1 MNNTRTATHPA
12 TDTDV
17 TSGATGPRWRRA
29 LGLQFLGP
37 VQGSGLRDPAYLVR
51 RVDDQV
57 VQLSELLPQVVVHAE
72 TPRASAGVA
81 QAGSAA

>member
-1 MNNTRTATHPA
+1 MNNTQTATQHA

-51 RVDDQV
+51 RTDEPGGASPDTES
-57 VQLSELLPQVVVHAE
+57 LDAE
-72 TPRASAGVA
+72 
-81 QAGSAA
+81 